1 MNEDA
6 DKLRIPERLVVE
18 HAFEDANRPP
28 RGAPERCQDFLG
40 PREKLWRHL
49 AIRRRGILRHL
60 FGTACSAKAA
70 ATSPAST
77 GRPGRLRTKRAVR
90 TRLRH
95 GIDDAGFVLASAYRA
110 RVSVIVRSNMCSG
123 RASFSFR
130 RSVCRSPK
138 SLAEPESAALPFGA
152 GSGATARKG
161 SSCVTRH
168 ASQAERRF
176 RPAWWRKCWR

>member
-6 DKLRIPERLVVE
+6 DKLRIFVDELQHKAFQGKVLSPTTGMPERLVVE

-40 PREKLWRHL
+40 PREKLWRRL

-90 TRLRH
+90 
-95 GIDDAGFVLASAYRA
+95 
-110 RVSVIVRSNMCSG
+110 
-123 RASFSFR
+123 
-130 RSVCRSPK
+130 
-138 SLAEPESAALPFGA
+138 
-152 GSGATARKG
+152 
-161 SSCVTRH
+161 
-168 ASQAERRF
+168 
-176 RPAWWRKCWR
+176 